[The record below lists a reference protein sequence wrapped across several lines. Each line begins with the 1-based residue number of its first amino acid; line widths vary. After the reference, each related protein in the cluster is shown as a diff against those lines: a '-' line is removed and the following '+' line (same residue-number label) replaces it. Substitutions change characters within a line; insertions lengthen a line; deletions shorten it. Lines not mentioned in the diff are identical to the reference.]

1 MDAVSTPAE
10 VICAM
15 SNKNPPK
22 TPIYE
27 GKAKKL
33 FEGPEPGTLIQHFKD
48 DATAFNAKKK
58 GTIQGKGIINNKIS
72 EFLMTRLNDMGIPT
86 HFIRG
91 LNMREQLVR
100 AVDIVPV
107 EVIIRNYAAGSFAE
121 RFGAFEGESLGSPLM
136 EFCLKDD
143 RLGDPFISEDHMF
156 AFGIAQPEE
165 VDEIRHYA
173 LRINDFLSGLF
184 YGHGIR
190 LIDLKLEFGRYYE
203 GETEIIVLADE
214 ISPDTCRL
222 WDLTTNDKM
231 DKDRFRRDLGKTEEA
246 YREVARR
253 LGVLPNMSVVE
264 PVNFGEVS
272 KKPKAKAKAAAKAA
286 PKTAPKATTKSK
298 AKPKKK

>member
-1 MDAVSTPAE
+1 
-10 VICAM
+10 M
-15 SNKNPPK
+15 SKK
-22 TPIYE
+22 PIYE
-27 GKAKKL
+27 GKAKKM
-33 FEGPEPGTLIQHFKD
+33 FEGPEPGTLIAHYKD
-48 DATAFNAKKK
+48 DATAFNNKKR
-58 GTIQGKGIINNKIS
+58 GTIAGKGIINNKIS
-72 EFLMTRLNDMGIPT
+72 EFLMSRLNDMGIPT

-100 AVDIVPV
+100 AVDIIPL

-121 RFGAFEGESLGSPLM
+121 RFGAFEGEALGAPLM

-143 RLGDPFISEDHMF
+143 RLGDPFISEDHIF
-156 AFGIAQPEE
+156 AFGVAQPEE

-184 YGHGIR
+184 YAHGIR
-190 LIDLKLEFGRYYE
+190 LIDLKLEFGRFYE
-203 GETEIIVLADE
+203 GESEIIVLADE

-222 WDLTTNDKM
+222 WDINTNDKM

-264 PVNFGEVS
+264 SASFS
-272 KKPKAKAKAAAKAA
+272 DTKPAGKAGKAKAKPAAKAVA
-286 PKTAPKATTKSK
+286 KLKPKTT
-298 AKPKKK
+298 PKKKK

>member
-1 MDAVSTPAE
+1 
-10 VICAM
+10 M
-15 SNKNPPK
+15 SQK
-22 TPIYE
+22 TPLYE

-58 GTIQGKGIINNKIS
+58 GTIQGKGIINNRIS
-72 EFLMTRLNDMGIPT
+72 EFLMSRLNDMGIPT

-100 AVDIVPV
+100 AVDIVPI
-107 EVIIRNYAAGSFAE
+107 EVIVRNYAAGSFAE
-121 RFGAFEGESLGSPLM
+121 RFGAFEGEALGSPLM

-143 RLGDPFISEDHMF
+143 RLGDPFIAEDHIY
-156 AFGIAQPEE
+156 AFGVAQPEE
-165 VDEIRHYA
+165 IDEIRHYA

-190 LIDLKLEFGRYYE
+190 LIDLKLEFGRFYE
-203 GETEIIVLADE
+203 GDMEMIVLADE

-222 WDLTTNDKM
+222 WDINTNDKM

-253 LGVLPNMSVVE
+253 LGVLPSASVVE
-264 PVNFGEVS
+264 SGAFGEEKVS
-272 KKPKAKAKAAAKAA
+272 SLKTKASAKAA
-286 PKTAPKATTKSK
+286 PKAAAKKPAT
-298 AKPKKK
+298 KKKPGKKK

>member
-1 MDAVSTPAE
+1 
-10 VICAM
+10 M
-15 SNKNPPK
+15 SSK

-48 DATAFNAKKK
+48 DATAFNNKKK
-58 GTIQGKGIINNKIS
+58 GTINGKGIINNKIS
-72 EFLMTRLNDMGIPT
+72 EFLFTRLNDMGIPT

-100 AVDIVPV
+100 AVEIIPLEIIV
-107 EVIIRNYAAGSFAE
+107 RNYAAGSFAE
-121 RFGAFEGESLGSPLM
+121 RFGAFEGEALGSPLM

-143 RLGDPFISEDHMF
+143 RLGDPFIAEDHIY
-156 AFGIAQPEE
+156 AFGVAVPEE
-165 VDEIRHYA
+165 IDEIRHYA

-190 LIDLKLEFGRYYE
+190 LIDLKLEFGRFYDEE
-203 GETEIIVLADE
+203 GMLIVLADE

-222 WDLTTNDKM
+222 WDINTNDKM

-253 LGVLPNMSVVE
+253 LGVLPNINVVE
-264 PVNFGEVS
+264 KPKLQEV
-272 KKPKAKAKAAAKAA
+272 KAKAKPAAAKTSAKPAAKKAA
-286 PKTAPKATTKSK
+286 PKKTP
-298 AKPKKK
+298 PKKK

>member
-1 MDAVSTPAE
+1 
-10 VICAM
+10 M
-15 SNKNPPK
+15 SAK
-22 TPIYE
+22 TPLYE

-33 FEGPEPGTLIQHFKD
+33 YEGPEPGTLIQHFKD

-72 EFLMTRLNDMGIPT
+72 EYLMSRLNDMGIPT

-91 LNMREQLVR
+91 INMREQLVR
-100 AVDIVPV
+100 AVEIVPL
-107 EVIIRNYAAGSFAE
+107 EVIVRNYAAGSFAE
-121 RFGAFEGESLGSPLM
+121 RFGAFEGEALGSPLM

-143 RLGDPFISEDHMF
+143 RLGDPFIAEEHIY
-156 AFGIAQPEE
+156 AFGIGQPDEI
-165 VDEIRHYA
+165 DEIRHYA

-203 GETEIIVLADE
+203 GDMEMIVLADE

-222 WDLTTNDKM
+222 WDINTNDKM

-253 LGVLPNMSVVE
+253 LGVLPSANVVE
-264 PVNFGEVS
+264 THSFGEV
-272 KKPKAKAKAAAKAA
+272 KAKKAAAKPA
-286 PKTAPKATTKSK
+286 KGK

>member
-1 MDAVSTPAE
+1 
-10 VICAM
+10 M
-15 SNKNPPK
+15 SPK
-22 TPIYE
+22 QPIYE

-48 DATAFNAKKK
+48 DATAFNAKKR

-100 AVDIVPV
+100 AVDIVPL
-107 EVIIRNYAAGSFAE
+107 EVIVRNYAAGSFAE
-121 RFGAFEGESLGSPLM
+121 RFGAFEGESLGSPLI

-143 RLGDPFISEDHMF
+143 RLGDPFIAEDHIY
-156 AFGIAQPEE
+156 AFGIGQPEE
-165 VDEIRHYA
+165 IDEIRHYA

-190 LIDLKLEFGRYYE
+190 LIDLKLEFGRFYE
-203 GETEIIVLADE
+203 GEAEMIVLADE

-222 WDLTTNDKM
+222 WDLNTNEKL
-231 DKDRFRRDLGKTEEA
+231 DKDRFRRDLGKTEDA

-253 LGVLPNMSVVE
+253 LGVLPAANVVE
-264 PVNFGEVS
+264 SAAFEKVTTLSPKGGKKAVAKAPPAKAVPAKATPAKGG
-272 KKPKAKAKAAAKAA
+272 KKP
-286 PKTAPKATTKSK
+286 TKP
-298 AKPKKK
+298 APKKKK

>member
-1 MDAVSTPAE
+1 
-10 VICAM
+10 M
-15 SNKNPPK
+15 SKQPPR

-27 GKAKKL
+27 GKAKKI
-33 FEGPEPGTLIQHFKD
+33 FEGPEPGTLIAHYKD
-48 DATAFNAKKK
+48 DATAFNNKKK

-72 EFLMTRLNDMGIPT
+72 EFLMSRLNDMGIPT
-86 HFIRG
+86 HFIRS

-107 EVIIRNYAAGSFAE
+107 EVIVRNYAAGSFAE
-121 RFGAFEGESLGSPLM
+121 RFGAFEGEALGSPLM

-143 RLGDPFISEDHMF
+143 RLGDPFISEDHIF

-165 VDEIRHYA
+165 IDEIRHYA

-190 LIDLKLEFGRYYE
+190 LIDLKLEFGRFYE
-203 GETEIIVLADE
+203 GDSEMIVLADE

-222 WDLTTNDKM
+222 WDLNTNDKM
-231 DKDRFRRDLGKTEEA
+231 DKDRFRRDLGNTEEA

-264 PVNFGEVS
+264 NAHFGATA
-272 KKPKAKAKAAAKAA
+272 KAKPAKKAAAKPKAKAAVKAKAPA
-286 PKTAPKATTKSK
+286 KGPSK

>member
-1 MDAVSTPAE
+1 
-10 VICAM
+10 M
-15 SNKNPPK
+15 SSK

-58 GTIQGKGIINNKIS
+58 GTIVGKGIINNKIS

-100 AVDIVPV
+100 AVDIVPL

-121 RFGAFEGESLGSPLM
+121 RFGAFEGEALGSPLI

-143 RLGDPFISEDHMF
+143 RLGDPFIAEDHIY
-156 AFGIAQPEE
+156 AFGIAMPEE
-165 VDEIRHYA
+165 LDEIRHYA

-190 LIDLKLEFGRYYE
+190 LIDLKLEFGRFYE
-203 GETEIIVLADE
+203 GENEIIVLADE

-222 WDLTTNDKM
+222 WDINTNDKM
-231 DKDRFRRDLGKTEEA
+231 DKDRFRRDLGGTEEA

-253 LGVLPNMSVVE
+253 LGVLPNINVVE
-264 PVNFGEVS
+264 PADFAQAKAAKGKAAAKPV
-272 KKPKAKAKAAAKAA
+272 KAAKAAAKPAPKAKAK
-286 PKTAPKATTKSK
+286 PT
-298 AKPKKK
+298 PKKKK